1 MVSPKRRSILCPNCR
16 KLINGGESRCPYCGI
31 GRPGSWWK
39 NNLWTQG
46 FLGEDQLIRA
56 IIFANIGMYV
66 ISLLFDPRSISF
78 SANPFAMLSPGNRSL
93 LLLGATGTIPIDRL
107 DRWWTLISANY
118 LHGGILHIFFNMV
131 MFRQLA
137 SLVLQEFGA
146 YRMFTIYTL
155 SGIIGFGVS
164 YLAGISFTIG
174 ASAAV
179 CGLIGAAL
187 YYGWSRGGAYG
198 QSIFRQIGGWAVGLF
213 LFGLLVPGINNWAHG
228 GGIGAGAFLGLLLN
242 YQERG
247 RENLFHKILAG
258 ACAVLTLITLGWAII
273 SGTYYR
279 LL

>member
-1 MVSPKRRSILCPNCR
+1 M
-16 KLINGGESRCPYCGI
+16 
-31 GRPGSWWK
+31 
-39 NNLWTQG
+39 WTQG

-131 MFRQLA
+131 VFKQLA